1 MTIEE
6 YVVSELTRLSNR
18 VKKAD
23 EVIREQE
30 RENEELKEQLESSKK
45 YAEKRQMASAK
56 RFAELEEVKAGLNA
70 LDIGFIHDDSVM
82 VFSSVITKDNPGF
95 KALHDAGKE
104 KEKNE

>member
-6 YVVSELTRLSNR
+6 YIVSELTRLSDR

>member
-6 YVVSELTRLSNR
+6 YIVSELTRLSDR

-23 EVIREQE
+23 EVISELK
-30 RENEELKEQLESSKK
+30 RENDELKEQLESSKK

>member
-6 YVVSELTRLSNR
+6 YVVSELTRLSDR

-45 YAEKRQMASAK
+45 YAEKRQMASVK

>member
-6 YVVSELTRLSNR
+6 YIVSELTRLSDR

-23 EVIREQE
+23 EVIRERE

>member
-6 YVVSELTRLSNR
+6 YVVSELTRLSDR

-56 RFAELEEVKAGLNA
+56 RFAEPEEAKAGLNA

>member
-6 YVVSELTRLSNR
+6 YIVSELTRLSDR

-30 RENEELKEQLESSKK
+30 RKNKELEEQLESSKK

-82 VFSSVITKDNPGF
+82 VFSSVITNDNPGF

>member
-6 YVVSELTRLSNR
+6 YIVSELTRLSDR

-30 RENEELKEQLESSKK
+30 RENEELKGQLESSKK

-56 RFAELEEVKAGLNA
+56 RFAELEEVKAGMNA

>member
-6 YVVSELTRLSNR
+6 YVVSELKRLSER
-18 VKKAD
+18 VKQAD
-23 EVIREQE
+23 DVIRRQK
-30 RENEELKEQLESSKK
+30 RENEELEEQLESSKK
-45 YAEKRQMASAK
+45 YAEKRQVASAK
-56 RFAELEEVKAGLNA
+56 RFDELEELKAGLNA
-70 LDIGFIHDDSVM
+70 IDIGFIHDDSVR

>member
-6 YVVSELTRLSNR
+6 YIVSELTRLSDR

-56 RFAELEEVKAGLNA
+56 MFAELEEAKAGLNA

>member
-6 YVVSELTRLSNR
+6 YVVSELTRLSDR

>member
-6 YVVSELTRLSNR
+6 YIVSELTRLSDR

-23 EVIREQE
+23 EVISELK

-82 VFSSVITKDNPGF
+82 VFSSVITKDDPGF

>member
-6 YVVSELTRLSNR
+6 YVVSELTRLSDR
-18 VKKAD
+18 VKKA
-23 EVIREQE
+23 EAVISEQE
-30 RENEELKEQLESSKK
+30 RKNKELEEQRESSKK
-45 YAEKRQMASAK
+45 YAEKMQMASAK

>member
-6 YVVSELTRLSNR
+6 YIVSELTRLSDR

-23 EVIREQE
+23 EVIHEQE

>member
-6 YVVSELTRLSNR
+6 YIVSELTRLSDR

-23 EVIREQE
+23 EVISELK

>member
-6 YVVSELTRLSNR
+6 YIVSELTRLSDR
-18 VKKAD
+18 VKKA
-23 EVIREQE
+23 EAVISEQE
-30 RENEELKEQLESSKK
+30 LKNKELEEQLESSKK

-104 KEKNE
+104 KEKYE

>member
-6 YVVSELTRLSNR
+6 YVVSELTRLSER
-18 VKKAD
+18 VKKDD
-23 EVIREQE
+23 EVISELK

>member
-6 YVVSELTRLSNR
+6 YVVSELTRLSDR

-45 YAEKRQMASAK
+45 YAEKRQMASVK
-56 RFAELEEVKAGLNA
+56 RFAELEEVKAWLNA

>member
-6 YVVSELTRLSNR
+6 YVVSELTRLSER

-30 RENEELKEQLESSKK
+30 HKNKELEEQLESSKK

>member
-6 YVVSELTRLSNR
+6 YIVSELTRLSER

-23 EVIREQE
+23 EVISELK

>member
-6 YVVSELTRLSNR
+6 YIVSELTRLSDR

-30 RENEELKEQLESSKK
+30 HKNKELEEQLESSKK

-82 VFSSVITKDNPGF
+82 VFSSVIT
-95 KALHDAGKE
+95 
-104 KEKNE
+104 

>member
-6 YVVSELTRLSNR
+6 YVVSELKRLSDR
-18 VKKAD
+18 VQKAED
-23 EVIREQE
+23 VISEQK
-30 RENEELKEQLESSKK
+30 RENEELKEHLESSKK

>member
-6 YVVSELTRLSNR
+6 YVVSELTRLSER

-23 EVIREQE
+23 EVIHELE
-30 RENEELKEQLESSKK
+30 RKNEELEEQLGSSKK
-45 YAEKRQMASAK
+45 YAEKRQRASAK
-56 RFAELEEVKAGLNA
+56 RFAEMEELKAGLNA
-70 LDIGFIHDDSVM
+70 LDIGFIHDESVR

-104 KEKNE
+104 KERNE

>member
-6 YVVSELTRLSNR
+6 YVVSELKRLSDR
-18 VKKAD
+18 VQKAED
-23 EVIREQE
+23 VISEQK

-56 RFAELEEVKAGLNA
+56 MFAELEEVKAGLNA